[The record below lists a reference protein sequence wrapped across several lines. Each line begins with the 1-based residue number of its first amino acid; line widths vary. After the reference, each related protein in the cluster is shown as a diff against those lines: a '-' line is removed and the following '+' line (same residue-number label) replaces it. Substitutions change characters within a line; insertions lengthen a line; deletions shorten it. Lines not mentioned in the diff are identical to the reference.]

1 MGSGVSKK
9 SAASTT
15 IESTPVVPFDNTAN
29 NSSSGRGNLD
39 TKQPEEDANFYYVE
53 DSETANA
60 AQLKNYLTDI
70 FAAYNATGRG
80 LRAEDIVAMMT
91 DMLQYNGSR
100 GARGSDTKSNE
111 ETDLITIED
120 AAYVVKS
127 MDKDNNGQIDLSE
140 FTKWIKNGQSKSPQD
155 LIKLSQHSDRSKR
168 LVDFLTTILSD
179 VAENDKRQKKMLNLD
194 EGGGGG
200 GGPGPTPET
209 KEEQYNNED
218 GVSSPSSLPALPNK
232 NYFAT
237 WLKDTF
243 THFDTNGNEKLDK
256 DELFRLCL
264 HIKRWTIRKYSD
276 LWMSPMYNN
285 SLYRTVL
292 QCLEAFSPRDAT
304 MILNSIDKD
313 KNGTI
318 DFDEF
323 SLWLSRGFQKNITI
337 LNKLSKRSTNSA
349 TMIALVVGFRFC
361 LINTIVSKS
370 DLEKSLIALFE
381 QYDKDGNGHLDREEL
396 LVMIRGIEDTVQVV
410 GNNEQAILAETSALI
425 HGQSFTMTDDDIAYI
440 LGSMDTDGNGTLE
453 LPEWIAW
460 LRGKEGRGVVVVW
473 CGGVWWCLL
482 VWWCLVVF
490 IGVVGGEGW
499 WCGVVVFGGVWW
511 CLLVWWC

>member
-1 MGSGVSKK
+1 
-9 SAASTT
+9 
-15 IESTPVVPFDNTAN
+15 
-29 NSSSGRGNLD
+29 
-39 TKQPEEDANFYYVE
+39 
-53 DSETANA
+53 
-60 AQLKNYLTDI
+60 
-70 FAAYNATGRG
+70 
-80 LRAEDIVAMMT
+80 
-91 DMLQYNGSR
+91 
-100 GARGSDTKSNE
+100 
-111 ETDLITIED
+111 
-120 AAYVVKS
+120 
-127 MDKDNNGQIDLSE
+127 
-140 FTKWIKNGQSKSPQD
+140 
-155 LIKLSQHSDRSKR
+155 
-168 LVDFLTTILSD
+168 
-179 VAENDKRQKKMLNLD
+179 
-194 EGGGGG
+194 
-200 GGPGPTPET
+200 
-209 KEEQYNNED
+209 
-218 GVSSPSSLPALPNK
+218 
-232 NYFAT
+232 
-237 WLKDTF
+237 LKDTF

-285 SLYRTVL
+285 SLYPTVL

-460 LRGKEGRGVVVVW
+460 LRGKEGRRGGEREVVVC
-473 CGGVWWCLL
+473 CGGV
-482 VWWCLVVF
+482 
-490 IGVVGGEGW
+490 
-499 WCGVVVFGGVWW
+499 VVVFGGVYW
-511 CLLVWWC
+511 C